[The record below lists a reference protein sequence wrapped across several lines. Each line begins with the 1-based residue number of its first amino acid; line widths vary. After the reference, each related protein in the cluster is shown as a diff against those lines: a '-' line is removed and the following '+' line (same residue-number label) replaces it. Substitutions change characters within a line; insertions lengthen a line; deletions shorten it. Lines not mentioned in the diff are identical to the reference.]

1 MVMAEFK
8 VKAKPDENKLR
19 GGFYTP
25 ESVAKF
31 IAKWV
36 MQEPG
41 SYLEPSCGDGAILNF
56 MVNRKGYQVTAIE
69 LDKTEAKKASEQT
82 QTSVLNLD
90 FFDWLTSD
98 KYESFD
104 GIVGNPPYIR
114 FGNWAEPSRSKAM
127 KVLELEGIKP
137 NRLTNAWMPFVVSS
151 LLTVKNSGKVA
162 LVVPAELL
170 QVSYASALRSYLIDN
185 CSNITIISFR
195 ELIFPGIQQEVVI
208 LMLTKGNG
216 PADIQTFEVASAA
229 ELDQIDLKSETSIRS
244 ELHDGEK
251 WTKYYLDSSSIE
263 ILRNLRASG
272 MFTKFG
278 DYAEVQVGVVTG
290 CNDFFCLSKSDAE
303 NRDLTR
309 FTIPIVTRSNQL
321 KGLSMDTK
329 LFRELESSS
338 GRSRLLDLSDFTFSD
353 LPPSVVEYI
362 RAGEKEELHKGY
374 KCSIRTDWWKV
385 PSIWIPDGFMLRQ
398 IHKYPR
404 IFVNEAN
411 ATCTDTVH
419 RIRIKGNFSVKRLS
433 VASLNS
439 ATLTWVELLGRSYGG
454 GVLELEPSEARSL
467 PIPDPKLVTP
477 SLIKRVCRHLE
488 NDEIDQAINLV
499 DSEIL
504 IKSLGITKATIKR
517 LNNDWE
523 TLANRRL
530 DRK

>member
-1 MVMAEFK
+1 MSEFK

-25 ESVAKF
+25 KTVAEF
-31 IAKWV
+31 ITNWV
-36 MQEPG
+36 LQKPG
-41 SYLEPSCGDGAILNF
+41 SYLEPSCGDGAILKF
-56 MVNRKGYQVTAIE
+56 MTNRNGYQVTAIE
-69 LDKTEAKKASEQT
+69 LDETEAKKASERT
-82 QTSVLNLD
+82 KSPVLNVD
-90 FFDWLTSD
+90 FFDWLTPD
-98 KYESFD
+98 IYESFD
-104 GIVGNPPYIR
+104 GVVGNPPYIR
-114 FGNWAEPSRSKAM
+114 FGNWAGPSRSKAM
-127 KVLELEGIKP
+127 KILEQEGIKP

-151 LLTVKNSGKVA
+151 LLSVKKSGRVA

-185 CSNITIISFR
+185 CSNIKIISFK

-208 LMLTKGNG
+208 LMLTRENG
-216 PADIQTFEVASAA
+216 PANIQTFEVASAV
-229 ELDQIDLKSETSIRS
+229 ELNQIDLRSEASIRG

-251 WTKYYLDSSSIE
+251 WTKYYLDSSSIK
-263 ILRNLRASG
+263 ILRNLRTSG

-303 NRDLTR
+303 NRELLKY
-309 FTIPIVTRSNQL
+309 TIPVITRSNQL
-321 KGLSMDTK
+321 KGLRIDTK
-329 LFRELESSS
+329 LFKKLESSS
-338 GRSRLLDLSDFTFSD
+338 GRSRLLNLSNFEFSE
-353 LPPSVVEYI
+353 LPPSVVSYI

-374 KCSIRTDWWKV
+374 KCSIRADWWKV

-419 RIRIKGNFSVKRLS
+419 RIRITGNFSIKALS

-439 ATLTWVELLGRSYGG
+439 ATLTWGELFGRSYGG

-467 PIPDPKLVTP
+467 PIPDPKLVTL
-477 SLIKRVCRHLE
+477 SLIKRVSGYLE
-488 NDEIDQAINLV
+488 NDEIDQAINIV
-499 DSEIL
+499 DNEIL
-504 IKSLGITKATIKR
+504 IKGLGISKATIKR
-517 LNNDWE
+517 LNKNWE
-523 TLANRRL
+523 MLANRRL